1 MLTAERASAPILALE
16 QLANCKVRW
25 AGRLL
30 DDEDPDEKVV
40 KEVSGLL
47 DDAQEI
53 LNHLIALG
61 PTSERWALFGGL
73 IKRRAIGAAR
83 NAKARRHA
91 LKAMS
96 KAYKN
101 AYALSRANGPGNVLR
116 SVTRSQRTSC

>member
-1 MLTAERASAPILALE
+1 MGGPT
-16 QLANCKVRW
+16 
-25 AGRLL
+25 

-73 IKRRAIGAAR
+73 MKRRA
-83 NAKARRHA
+83 ARRA
-91 LKAMS
+91 TQRRVAMR
-96 KAYKN
+96 
-101 AYALSRANGPGNVLR
+101 SR
-116 SVTRSQRTSC
+116 Q